1 MSTPIEF
8 METDELI
15 RELKSRFDEMM
26 FIGYKLCKKTEDN
39 YSISVKST
47 MHGSYGMIEIL
58 KRATEAHHM
67 EE

>member
-8 METDELI
+8 METDELLH
-15 RELKSRFDEMM
+15 ELKKRFDEMM
-26 FIGYKLCKKTEDN
+26 FIGFQAKTSSSDS

-47 MHGSYGMIEIL
+47 LHGSFGLIEIL
-58 KRATEAHHM
+58 SRAAEAQA

>member
-8 METDELI
+8 METDELLH
-15 RELKSRFDEMM
+15 ELKKRFDEMM
-26 FIGYKLCKKTEDN
+26 FIGFQSKTNSSDS

-47 MHGSYGMIEIL
+47 LHGSFGLIEIL
-58 KRATEAHHM
+58 SRAAEAQA

>member
-8 METDELI
+8 METDELLH
-15 RELKSRFDEMM
+15 ELKKRFDEMM
-26 FIGYKLCKKTEDN
+26 FIGFQAKTNSSDS

-47 MHGSYGMIEIL
+47 LHGSFGLIEIL
-58 KRATEAHHM
+58 SRAAEAQA